1 MPDPLLNPLEPK
13 RSPYYAGT
21 TTSVT
26 REAFERL
33 YDLKPIDSQAPPPY
47 NKAEAAKIDRRG
59 VVVEGDV
66 WKQMKLP
73 GYSNTDAFIAVP
85 YNLLETISEEQGYRA
100 TQRDP
105 PHVPCSIKA
114 DPRLAALAYLKNH
127 PDEKD
132 IAVLNVK
139 LEPGKDKGFTIET
152 TDAGSTR
159 IPVGHLPVDYL
170 DVGVIK
176 QRVGDH
182 EEAPSP

>member
-1 MPDPLLNPLEPK
+1 MPDPSKNPSEPK
-13 RSPYYAGT
+13 RDP
-21 TTSVT
+21 

-33 YDLKPIDSQAPPPY
+33 YNLPPIDSRAPLPY
-47 NKAEAAKIDRRG
+47 NEAEAADISRRG
-59 VVVEGDV
+59 LFVAGLKDVEDV
-66 WKQMKLP
+66 WKQMVLP

-139 LEPGKDKGFTIET
+139 LKPGKDEGFTIET
-152 TDAGSTR
+152 TDAGSTW
-159 IPVGHLPVDYL
+159 ISVGHLPVDYL